1 MVQRGMQAGKD
12 HLANPRWPDSEP
24 PPAPPATQ
32 RVIQLASTATSPT
45 SPTPR
50 VSPSPEPCLP
60 ALSDHLATWP
70 PDSANILIGN

>member
-32 RVIQLASTATSPT
+32 RVIQLLSIATSPH
-45 SPTPR
+45 
-50 VSPSPEPCLP
+50 LP
-60 ALSDHLATWP
+60 HPQSLSQP
-70 PDSANILIGN
+70 